1 MSATETAAKIAT
13 ATATAAKTTQLY
25 ILGEKPAKCLIPS
38 IYSEFPEHKHLSPIS
53 ELDVANFIAIMA
65 EQTVNSKSIAI
76 LIINGHGNDKLT
88 HITFP
93 KYRIETTKITNHLL
107 QLNTCF
113 EDFRCVLLVETCFS
127 GFFNQSGC
135 DALITSTD
143 RLHVSRGHLLIMG
156 FNELLENKGGDAF
169 TPNDIYK
176 IVNYDSKDSRDDAN
190 WNKLSRAQ
198 LSQLIWDHSFSDE
211 IIAKKHNMSMEVLK
225 KGFPQIFGLKSLQL
239 KPVIHRKYI
248 EEAIT
253 KSQKETGKVK
263 ISSKIL
269 LNNLNTITNKSHTY
283 EEFYTAMMLRQLNS
297 QHHCYA

>member
-1 MSATETAAKIAT
+1 MDKEPTQCELLPA
-13 ATATAAKTTQLY
+13 QLY
-25 ILGEKPAKCLIPS
+25 ILGEKPSKCLIPS
-38 IYSEFPEHKHLSPIS
+38 IYSKFPEHKHLSPTS
-53 ELDVANFIAIMA
+53 ELDVAKFIAIIG
-65 EQTVNSKSIAI
+65 EQTVKSKSIAI

-93 KYRIETTKITNHLL
+93 KYRIKTSKITDHLL
-107 QLNTCF
+107 QLNMCF

-143 RLHVSRGHLLIMG
+143 RLHISRGHLLIRG
-156 FNELLENKGGDAF
+156 LNELLEKKGVDAF

-176 IVNYDSKDSRDDAN
+176 IVNYDSKDSSDDPN
-190 WNKLSRAQ
+190 FHKLSRTQ
-198 LSQLIWDHSFSDE
+198 QSQLIWDHSFSDE

-225 KGFPQIFGLKSLQL
+225 KGFPQIFGLKSLRL

-263 ISSKIL
+263 ISSEIL
-269 LNNLNTITNKSHTY
+269 LNNLNKITNKLYTHS
-283 EEFYTAMMLRQLNS
+283 EFYAAMMLRQLNS
-297 QHHCYA
+297 QHNEYG